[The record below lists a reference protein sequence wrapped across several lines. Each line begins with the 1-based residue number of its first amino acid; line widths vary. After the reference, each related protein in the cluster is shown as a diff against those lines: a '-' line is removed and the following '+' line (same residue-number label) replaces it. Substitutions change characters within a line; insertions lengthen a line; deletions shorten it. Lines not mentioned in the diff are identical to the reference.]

1 MEIKDIESF
10 FSNIENSYVIGLFFA
25 LVVLLY
31 ITVTGIIIIST
42 VTDKNANEEQETL
55 NIKKIMDASKD
66 TTWTIMLVFIGIL
79 LLTIFYFIYCYFN
92 YNKNFIESLTNNKF
106 TLSLLVVLCGV
117 SWLMTLFFDY
127 VKRIPDTVIADKNI
141 SSDDKSAAAND
152 ELTIQGLAM
161 SIAGSIASVIVIALI
176 VHFFYNKNLN
186 LKK

>member
-1 MEIKDIESF
+1 M
-10 FSNIENSYVIGLFFA
+10 
-25 LVVLLY
+25 
-31 ITVTGIIIIST
+31 
-42 VTDKNANEEQETL
+42 
-55 NIKKIMDASKD
+55 
-66 TTWTIMLVFIGIL
+66 
-79 LLTIFYFIYCYFN
+79 
-92 YNKNFIESLTNNKF
+92 
-106 TLSLLVVLCGV
+106 CGV